1 MKLWEWTALAVLGGA
16 GALAR
21 FGLESFLA
29 SRHGGELPLG
39 TVAVNLTGAGLLGL
53 LIGLAAHGRTLTLL
67 GAGVLGSYTTFSGW
81 LVQSHAL
88 AGRGARGA
96 AVLNIA
102 GSLVTGLGAVA
113 LGRVIGGGG

>member
-1 MKLWEWTALAVLGGA
+1 MKLWEWVALSALGGL

-21 FGLESFLA
+21 FGLESLVA
-29 SRHGGELPLG
+29 SRLGGVLPVG
-39 TVAVNLTGAGLLGL
+39 TALVNLTGAGLLGL

-88 AGRGARGA
+88 AERGARRTA
-96 AVLNIA
+96 TLNVV
-102 GSLVTGLGAVA
+102 GSLLAGLAAVA
-113 LGRVIGGGG
+113 LGRLIGNGT

>member
-1 MKLWEWTALAVLGGA
+1 MKLWEWLALAVLGGT

-39 TVAVNLTGAGLLGL
+39 TVAVNLTGAALLGL

-67 GAGVLGSYTTFSGW
+67 GAGLLGSYTTFSGW

-88 AGRGARGA
+88 AERGARRTA
-96 AVLNIA
+96 ALNVA
-102 GSLVTGLGAVA
+102 GSLVAGFAAVA
-113 LGRVIGGGG
+113 LGRLLGGG

>member
-1 MKLWEWTALAVLGGA
+1 MWEWLALAVLGGT

-21 FGLESFLA
+21 FGLESLVA
-29 SRHGGELPLG
+29 SRHGAGLPLG
-39 TVAVNLTGAGLLGL
+39 TVVVNLTGAALLGL

-67 GAGVLGSYTTFSGW
+67 GAGLLGSYTTFSGW

-88 AGRGARGA
+88 AERGARQSA
-96 AVLNIA
+96 ALNIL
-102 GSLVTGLGAVA
+102 GSLLTGLAAVA

>member
-1 MKLWEWTALAVLGGA
+1 MKLWEWIALAVLGGA

-21 FGLESFLA
+21 FGLESLVA

-39 TVAVNLTGAGLLGL
+39 TVVVNLTGAGLLGL

-88 AGRGARGA
+88 AARGARREA
-96 AVLNIA
+96 AFNVA
-102 GSLVTGLGAVA
+102 GSLLAGLAAVA
-113 LGRVIGGGG
+113 LGRLIGGGG